1 MRRIPPTL
9 FPIALTVAALPL
21 VSACGPAG
29 ESIDLAGDSA
39 SEAAIINGESC
50 EAETYPTA
58 AAILVDAR
66 VSIPVL
72 GESDIKTVICTG
84 TLIAPDTVLTAA
96 HCLDATGLTFGF
108 GEVLRES
115 YSVTFDPDLVALASQ
130 GQEQGASV
138 ELPESRI
145 EAAAFFM
152 HEDFSLD
159 SFEGV
164 NGPGDFYDIGVVFLE
179 ETVDIA
185 PEIVVTAEEAEQIV
199 VGADVA
205 IAGWGQQVPTDGPFD
220 APPEG
225 SVGQKVCALSF
236 INEVG
241 TTEFQVGG
249 DSETSRKCHGDSGG
263 PTYMTIETDLVNKQR
278 VIGITSHAYDAE
290 DCAKGGVDTR
300 VDSYLDWLD
309 DKMVN
314 ACEDGTRAWCDVP
327 GVIPPSFY
335 EPELNEPEGPSP
347 EGEPDGETPPGLNLI
362 GGCNAQGAGNQ
373 SNFLF
378 GALALLGLAGL
389 LRRRRS

>member
-1 MRRIPPTL
+1 MRRLTPTL
-9 FPIALTVAALPL
+9 FPLALVALPL
-21 VSACGPAG
+21 VSACGPG
-29 ESIDLAGDSA
+29 GGPTDLSQEAAA
-39 SEAAIINGESC
+39 SSAIINGESC
-50 EAETYPTA
+50 EADIYPTA

-66 VSIPVL
+66 VSIPIL

-130 GQEQGASV
+130 GEEQGASV

-159 SFEGV
+159 AFEGV

-179 ETVDIA
+179 EPVDIA

-199 VGADVA
+199 VGAEVA
-205 IAGWGQQVPTDGPFD
+205 IAGWGQQVPTNGPFE

-249 DSETSRKCHGDSGG
+249 DSTTSRKCHGDSGG
-263 PTYMTIETDLVNKQR
+263 PTYMTIETDLTNKQR

-309 DKMVN
+309 DKMVG
-314 ACEDGTRAWCDVP
+314 ACEDGTRSWCDVP

-335 EPELNEPEGPSP
+335 EPEQNEPEGASP
-347 EGEPDGETPPGLNLI
+347 EGEPDGESPPGLNLI
-362 GGCNAQGAGNQ
+362 GGCNATDAGTDNTV
-373 SNFLF
+373 FF
-378 GALALLGLAGL
+378 GALALLALGGL
-389 LRRRRS
+389 LRRRRA